1 MMLYVTLALALCSS
15 TALAKDC
22 VDTLISTPKASTLV
36 QLVTKAGLADALRG
50 GQITIFAPT
59 NDAFANVPQD
69 VLGNLLTDNA
79 ALGDVL
85 KYHVVGSKAMSTDI
99 TNEMKVATLQG
110 GKIRL
115 NIYSHEHVVSANGVN
130 ITEVDITCDNGVI
143 HFVQGVLM
151 PPTKTVVQLVAED
164 KDLSTLL
171 SVVTAAGI
179 ANEFQADPMTLFAPT
194 NAAFAK
200 LEKCTL
206 DLLTDPANKAY
217 LEEVLEYH
225 AVSDTLFAVGV
236 YNREYERTIDEHQDR
251 VRIRVDNNGV
261 SINNAKVTT
270 ADIQATNGV
279 IHKIDD
285 VLIPIRTGFWVRAKC
300 NNWFGGVGK

>member
-1 MMLYVTLALALCSS
+1 MG
-15 TALAKDC
+15 
-22 VDTLISTPKASTLV
+22 
-36 QLVTKAGLADALRG
+36 GLADALRG

-194 NAAFAK
+194 NA
-200 LEKCTL
+200 
-206 DLLTDPANKAY
+206 
-217 LEEVLEYH
+217 
-225 AVSDTLFAVGV
+225 
-236 YNREYERTIDEHQDR
+236 
-251 VRIRVDNNGV
+251 
-261 SINNAKVTT
+261 KVTT

>member
-1 MMLYVTLALALCSS
+1 
-15 TALAKDC
+15 
-22 VDTLISTPKASTLV
+22 
-36 QLVTKAGLADALRG
+36 
-50 GQITIFAPT
+50 
-59 NDAFANVPQD
+59 
-69 VLGNLLTDNA
+69 
-79 ALGDVL
+79 
-85 KYHVVGSKAMSTDI
+85 
-99 TNEMKVATLQG
+99 
-110 GKIRL
+110 
-115 NIYSHEHVVSANGVN
+115 
-130 ITEVDITCDNGVI
+130 
-143 HFVQGVLM
+143 
-151 PPTKTVVQLVAED
+151 VAED

-225 AVSDTLFAVGV
+225 AVPDTLFAVGV

-261 SINNAKVTT
+261 SINNAKVTV